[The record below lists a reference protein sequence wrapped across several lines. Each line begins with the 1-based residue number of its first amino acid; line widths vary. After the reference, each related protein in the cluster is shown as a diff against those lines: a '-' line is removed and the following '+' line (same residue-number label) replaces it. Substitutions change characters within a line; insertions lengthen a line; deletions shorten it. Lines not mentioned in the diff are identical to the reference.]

1 MLGATS
7 LHAILGLDEG
17 PVQMYMGWQIIHEM
31 NRVLLLQPFP
41 HLGTWKRDAWTNNL
55 SQLAN
60 TVVTTVR
67 KCVHYKMLL
76 KHSQLVKPE
85 LQICIKTCN
94 PMKEAREPVEIKG
107 HIIARIQAE
116 FIPCMNFPCRS
127 PKLHVTIFY
136 CTTEIICKVMKRVT
150 GIIRSCHVV
159 TLHYLAAVHKYL
171 SPECTCIKS
180 T

>member
-1 MLGATS
+1 MCTLQNAVETQPAGEARAANMHQNMQS
-7 LHAILGLDEG
+7 
-17 PVQMYMGWQIIHEM
+17 HE
-31 NRVLLLQPFP
+31 
-41 HLGTWKRDAWTNNL
+41 A
-55 SQLAN
+55 
-60 TVVTTVR
+60 
-67 KCVHYKMLL
+67 
-76 KHSQLVKPE
+76 
-85 LQICIKTCN
+85 
-94 PMKEAREPVEIKG
+94 AREPVEIKG

-171 SPECTCIKS
+171 SPECTCMH
-180 T
+180 